1 MKPVSTRPT
10 TAAPHRFQTP
20 IIVSRPPISNGTLAT
35 MPPIMTCVM
44 GQNAITARMPATH
57 RPLYRAGITFFS
69 PGFAL
74 TNQVPTIEARIEK
87 PPIASG

>member
-1 MKPVSTRPT
+1 
-10 TAAPHRFQTP
+10 
-20 IIVSRPPISNGTLAT
+20 

-57 RPLYRAGITFFS
+57 RPLYSAGMTFFS
-69 PGFAL
+69 PAL
-74 TNQVPTIEARIEK
+74 AFTNQVPMIEARIEK